1 MPSDRVLNRRCPRD
15 ELHFHRPVQDKM
27 PRGLAGR
34 RLLTIFARFGVP
46 TVING
51 CGTVT
56 RLGGGTMHADVLA
69 AMAEAA
75 GASVD
80 MLALQAGASR
90 VIARVT
96 GAAAGIVT
104 CGASAGLLVGAAACL
119 TGLDPARMNA
129 LPEVADGRHEFIVVR
144 SQRNMYD
151 RALRVAGGRIV
162 EVGIADRYSGAGVR
176 DATAWEIEAAIGPH
190 TAAICWLAQPTS
202 LPPLPEVA
210 RVAREHGLPVLVDA
224 AAQLPP
230 RANLRRFLDE
240 GADLVAFSGGKAIG
254 GPQASGILCGRAD
267 LVSAALVQMLDLD
280 VLPELWSAPVEF
292 APLAQMRGLPQHGIG
307 RSCKAGKEEIIGLM
321 VALERFVATDEAA
334 RYAEWRS
341 TLEAIVSAA
350 GSPEGMRLRIIDGTV
365 PLLEIATPSPDTLA
379 SRLASGMPPILC
391 SLGRRHEGALL
402 ISPMALALELA
413 AVIGARLR

>member
-1 MPSDRVLNRRCPRD
+1 LS
-15 ELHFHRPVQDKM
+15 
-27 PRGLAGR
+27 
-34 RLLTIFARFGVP
+34 IFARFGVP
-46 TVING
+46 TVINA

-56 RLGGGTMHADVLA
+56 RLGGGMMHPDVLA
-69 AMAEAA
+69 AMTEAA

-90 VIARVT
+90 VIARTT

-104 CGASAGLLVGAAACL
+104 CGASAALLVGAAACL
-119 TGLDPARMNA
+119 TRLDPGCMNS
-129 LPEVADGRHEFIVVR
+129 LPEVIDGRCEFIVVR

-151 RALRVAGGRIV
+151 RALRVAGGCIV

-190 TAAICWLAQPTS
+190 TAAICWLAQPAS

-210 RVAREHGLPVLVDA
+210 RVAHEHNLPVLVDA

-230 RANLRRFLDE
+230 RSNLRRFLDE

-280 VLPELWSAPVEF
+280 VLPELWRVPPEF
-292 APLAQMRGLPQHGIG
+292 APLAQMRGLPHHGIG
-307 RSCKAGKEEIIGLM
+307 RSCKAGKEEIVGLM
-321 VALERFVATDEAA
+321 VALEHFVSANEAA
-334 RYAEWRS
+334 RYAEWRR
-341 TLEAIVSAA
+341 TLEAIVAAA
-350 GSPEGMRLRIIDGTV
+350 GSPEGMRLQIVDGTV
-365 PLLEIATPSPDTLA
+365 PLLEIATPSPDALA
-379 SRLASGMPPILC
+379 SRLASGTPPILC
-391 SLGRRHEGALL
+391 SLAGRHRGVLS
-402 ISPMALALELA
+402 ISPAALSVDDGS
-413 AVIGARLR
+413 VIAMRLRAFCEAV

>member
-1 MPSDRVLNRRCPRD
+1 
-15 ELHFHRPVQDKM
+15 
-27 PRGLAGR
+27 
-34 RLLTIFARFGVP
+34 LTIYARFGVP
-46 TVING
+46 IVING

-56 RLGGGTMHADVLA
+56 RLGGGMMDPDVLA
-69 AMAEAA
+69 AMTEAA
-75 GASVD
+75 SASVD

-90 VIARVT
+90 VIARAT

-104 CGASAGLLVGAAACL
+104 CGASAALLVGAAACL
-119 TGLDPARMNA
+119 SGLDPARMNA
-129 LPEVADGRHEFIVVR
+129 LPEVADGRCEFIVVR

-176 DATAWEIEAAIGPH
+176 DATAWEVEAAIGPH
-190 TAAICWLAQPTS
+190 TAAICWLAQPSS

-280 VLPELWSAPVEF
+280 VLPELWGAPAEF
-292 APLAQMRGLPQHGIG
+292 AALAQMRGLPQHGVG
-307 RSCKAGKEEIIGLM
+307 RSCKVGKEEIIGLM
-321 VALERFVATDEAA
+321 VALERFVAADEAA
-334 RYAEWRS
+334 RYAEWRR
-341 TLEAIVSAA
+341 TLEAIVAVA
-350 GSPEGMRLRIIDGTV
+350 GPPEGMRLRIIDGTV
-365 PLLEIATPSPDTLA
+365 PLLEIATSSPDALA
-379 SRLASGMPPILC
+379 SRLASGTPPILC
-391 SLGRRHEGALL
+391 SLARRHEGVLL
-402 ISPMALALELA
+402 MSPTALAPEQA
-413 AVIGARLR
+413 AIIGARLR

>member
-1 MPSDRVLNRRCPRD
+1 
-15 ELHFHRPVQDKM
+15 
-27 PRGLAGR
+27 
-34 RLLTIFARFGVP
+34 LTIFARFGVP

-56 RLGGGTMHADVLA
+56 RLGGGTMHAEVLA
-69 AMAEAA
+69 AMTEAA

-90 VIARVT
+90 VISQVT

-104 CGASAGLLVGAAACL
+104 CGASAALLLGAAACL

-129 LPEVADGRHEFIVVR
+129 LPEVPDGRREFVVVR

-190 TAAICWLAQPTS
+190 TAAICWLAQPAS

-210 RVAREHGLPVLVDA
+210 RVGREHGLPVLVDA

-230 RANLRRFLDE
+230 CANLRRFLDE

-280 VLPELWSAPVEF
+280 VLPELWRAPPEF
-292 APLAQMRGLPQHGIG
+292 APLAQMRGLPHHGIG

-334 RYAEWRS
+334 RYGEWRR
-341 TLEAIVSAA
+341 TLEVIIAAA
-350 GSPEGMRLRIIDGTV
+350 GTPAGIQMHIIDGAV
-365 PLLEIATPSPDTLA
+365 PSLEIATPSPDALA
-379 SRLASGMPPILC
+379 SRLASGTPPILC
-391 SLGRRHEGALL
+391 SLARRHEGVLI
-402 ISPMALALELA
+402 ISPAALAPEQA
-413 AVIGARLR
+413 EVIGARLR